1 MGKAPLKTVLMNFLE
16 HYHKLEASS
25 RDKVQAIKEFKATGR
40 DTPPPLSL
48 YDQEYIKLKELTESL
63 KSDPSYPMNEG
74 QSDVNR
80 KKNRYKD
87 ILPCK
92 LDIKS
97 RCIHLETS
105 TLTNFKHF

>member
-1 MGKAPLKTVLMNFLE
+1 MGKAPLKTVLKNFLE
-16 HYHKLEASS
+16 HYQRLETSS
-25 RDKVQAIKEFKATGR
+25 RDKAVAIKEFKTSGR
-40 DTPPPLSL
+40 NTPPPLSL

-63 KSDPSYPMNEG
+63 KSDESYPMNEG

-92 LDIKS
+92 L
-97 RCIHLETS
+97 
-105 TLTNFKHF
+105 HFIVVFL